1 VLSFVGEVVP
11 VEGAA
16 RAVGEEAQG
25 SLSCPRR
32 AYRLDSLTGSEET
45 RVDVRGSNFGF
56 WAVRAMEGRRVA
68 ISSSGKKS
76 PAS

>member
-1 VLSFVGEVVP
+1 MVLSFVGEVVP

-45 RVDVRGSNFGF
+45 RVRRAWVQFWLLGCEGNGGEARRDLKFG
-56 WAVRAMEGRRVA
+56 
-68 ISSSGKKS
+68 
-76 PAS
+76 